1 VRERDLH
8 SISRYRTGK
17 NARWRNASFLSA
29 KTRRTAS
36 QFRRHVTGTCG
47 LARMRKKY
55 NAVLTACGTPLAA
68 ASSCVADFFRDV
80 FVERRALALRYETT
94 RTLLLYAL
102 WSTDLDR
109 SRSRSAVDERQLAE
123 TRTVSNRSNVR
134 LVDEY
139 LQSITS
145 TITHYQH

>member
-1 VRERDLH
+1 MDLMNVNYELSYHRKCSTATSDERDLH

-80 FVERRALALRYETT
+80 FVERRALALRCVMKPRE
-94 RTLLLYAL
+94 RCCSMHCGQQTLIVAAL
-102 WSTDLDR
+102 G
-109 SRSRSAVDERQLAE
+109 VP
-123 TRTVSNRSNVR
+123 
-134 LVDEY
+134 
-139 LQSITS
+139 
-145 TITHYQH
+145 